1 MDATGGLPYPAS
13 WEADVVLRD
22 GGTAAL
28 RPIRPDDAE
37 RLVAFYGRVS
47 AESKYFRFFA
57 PYPRLSKADVDRF
70 THVDHRDRVALILTV
85 ADEMI
90 AVARY
95 DRTGATTAE
104 AAFLVQDADQ
114 GRGAGSVLLEHLAQA
129 ARENGIEKFT
139 AEVLPDNRRMAV
151 VFREAGYET
160 AGEIEDGIAVFALE
174 IEPTAMSLEVMAAR
188 EHRAEARSVER
199 LLTPRSV
206 AVVGASRSRDKVGQ
220 TLVRN
225 LVVGGFTGP
234 VYAVNPAARA
244 VAGVPAY
251 GSVLDIPG
259 EVDLAVVAVPA
270 DAVRDVVTDCA
281 AKGIHGLIVVSSGFA
296 ETGPEG
302 RDRQRE
308 LTRLARAHGL
318 RVIGPSALGIINSD
332 PDLSLNATLAGVVPG
347 RGGIGFF
354 CQSGE
359 LGTVILQTLAERG
372 LGLSTFVSAGNRA
385 DVSANDLLQY
395 WIDDPST
402 DVVLLYLESIGNP
415 RKFGRI
421 ARQMSRAKPV
431 VAVRSGRFTQGVP
444 VGHLVPQ
451 TSVPQAAVDA
461 MFRQAGVVLVDTFD
475 ELLDVAQLLAYQPL
489 PTGPDIAVVGNS
501 DALGMLATDAAAGA
515 GMHVVRRLPALRPDA
530 TAEDFEQALT
540 DAVAD
545 DSVHSVVAV
554 YVSPIDVTGA
564 DVAAAI
570 GRVASGCTK
579 PIVVTFLGSQGVPEP
594 LRRYDERGRA
604 GRGSVPSYATPEAAV
619 RALAKAAEYARWRA
633 RPQGRIPRLD
643 GIDEDGAR
651 RVVERVLAEY
661 STGTDIEGATLGELL
676 RCYGID
682 LWPAYDVDSVDAA
695 VTAAERLGWDVAL
708 KATAPH
714 LRQRPDLADV
724 WRNID
729 VEAEMRD
736 AWETMVASFGAP
748 DSAGFV
754 VQKMA
759 PPGVPVLVKCVED
772 RLFGPIVSFGLA
784 GVATD
789 LLDDLAYRMPPL
801 TDVDAAEMI
810 REVRAAP
817 LLFGHRGGEHADVD
831 ALADLM
837 HRLARLA
844 YDIPEV
850 LAAELGPV
858 MAGASGVAVLGARV
872 QLVPVEPQA
881 RSDWYARRLTRP

>member
-1 MDATGGLPYPAS
+1 MDASGELPYPAS

-28 RPIRPDDAE
+28 RPIRPDDAA
-37 RLVAFYGRVS
+37 RLVAFYARVS

-57 PYPRLSKADVDRF
+57 PYPRLSKADVNRF

-85 ADEMI
+85 ADEMF

-95 DRTGATTAE
+95 DRIGPKTAE

-151 VFREAGYET
+151 VFREAGYEM
-160 AGEIEDGIAVFALE
+160 AGEIEDGIAVFGLE

-225 LVVGGFTGP
+225 LVLGGFTGP

-251 GSVLDIPG
+251 GSVLDLPG

-296 ETGPEG
+296 ETGQEG

-308 LTRLARAHGL
+308 LTRLARSHGL
-318 RVIGPSALGIINSD
+318 RVIGPSALGVINTD
-332 PDLSLNATLAGVVPG
+332 PDLSLNATLAGRVPG

-359 LGTVILQTLAERG
+359 LGTVILRTLAERG

-395 WIDDPST
+395 WIDDSAT

-421 ARQMSRAKPV
+421 ARRMSQTKPV

-444 VGHLVPQ
+444 LGHLVQQ

-475 ELLDVAQLLAYQPL
+475 ELLDVAQLFAYQPL
-489 PTGPDIAVVGNS
+489 PAGPDLAVVGNS

-515 GMHVVRRLPALRPDA
+515 GLQVVRRPPALRADA

-540 DAVAD
+540 AVVAD
-545 DSVHSVVAV
+545 EAVHAVVAV

-570 GRVASGCTK
+570 GRVA
-579 PIVVTFLGSQGVPEP
+579 
-594 LRRYDERGRA
+594 
-604 GRGSVPSYATPEAAV
+604 
-619 RALAKAAEYARWRA
+619 
-633 RPQGRIPRLD
+633 
-643 GIDEDGAR
+643 
-651 RVVERVLAEY
+651 
-661 STGTDIEGATLGELL
+661 
-676 RCYGID
+676 
-682 LWPAYDVDSVDAA
+682 
-695 VTAAERLGWDVAL
+695 
-708 KATAPH
+708 
-714 LRQRPDLADV
+714 
-724 WRNID
+724 
-729 VEAEMRD
+729 
-736 AWETMVASFGAP
+736 
-748 DSAGFV
+748 
-754 VQKMA
+754 
-759 PPGVPVLVKCVED
+759 
-772 RLFGPIVSFGLA
+772 
-784 GVATD
+784 
-789 LLDDLAYRMPPL
+789 
-801 TDVDAAEMI
+801 
-810 REVRAAP
+810 
-817 LLFGHRGGEHADVD
+817 
-831 ALADLM
+831 
-837 HRLARLA
+837 
-844 YDIPEV
+844 
-850 LAAELGPV
+850 
-858 MAGASGVAVLGARV
+858 
-872 QLVPVEPQA
+872 
-881 RSDWYARRLTRP
+881 

>member
-1 MDATGGLPYPAS
+1 VSATGEAYPAA

-28 RPIRPDDAE
+28 RPIRPDDSQ
-37 RLVAFYGRVS
+37 RLIAFYGRVS
-47 AESKYFRFFA
+47 DESKYFRFFA
-57 PYPRLSKADVDRF
+57 PYPELSRTDVDRF

-95 DRTGATTAE
+95 DRTGPKTAE
-104 AAFLVQDADQ
+104 AAFLVQDSDQ

-129 ARENGIEKFT
+129 ARENGIERFT

-151 VFREAGYET
+151 VFREAGYEM

-188 EHRAEARSVER
+188 EHRAEARSVQR
-199 LLTPRSV
+199 LLTPGSV

-220 TLVRN
+220 ALVRN
-225 LVVGGFTGP
+225 LILGGFTGP

-259 EVDLAVVAVPA
+259 EVDLAVVAVPGE
-270 DAVRDVVTDCA
+270 AVRDVVTDCA
-281 AKGIHGLIVVSSGFA
+281 EKGVHGLIVVSSGFA
-296 ETGPEG
+296 ETGSEG

-308 LTRLARAHGL
+308 LTRVARSHGL
-318 RVIGPSALGIINSD
+318 RVIGPSALGVINTD
-332 PDLSLNATLAGVVPG
+332 PALSLNATLAGRVPG

-359 LGTVILQTLAERG
+359 LGTVILQTLADRG

-395 WIDDPST
+395 WIDDPAT

-421 ARQMSRAKPV
+421 ARRMSQAKPV

-444 VGHLVPQ
+444 VGHLVQ
-451 TSVPQAAVDA
+451 QSSVPQAAVDA
-461 MFRQAGVVLVDTFD
+461 MFSQAGVVLVDTFD

-489 PTGPDIAVVGNS
+489 PAGSNVAVVGNS

-515 GMHVVRRLPALRPDA
+515 GLHVVRRPAALRADA
-530 TAEDFEQALT
+530 AADDFERSLT
-540 DAVAD
+540 AAVD
-545 DSVHSVVAV
+545 DETVDSIVAV
-554 YVSPIDVTGA
+554 YVSPIDVVGA

-570 GRVASGCTK
+570 ARVAGGCTK

-594 LRRYDERGRA
+594 LRRYDERGMA
-604 GRGSVPSYATPEAAV
+604 GRGSVPSYTTPEAGV
-619 RALAKAAEYARWRA
+619 RALAKAAAYAQWRA
-633 RPQGRIPRLD
+633 RPPGRIPTLD
-643 GIDEDGAR
+643 GVDVAGAR
-651 RVVERVLAEY
+651 RVVDGVLADHA
-661 STGTDIEGATLGELL
+661 TGADIEDATVEELL

-682 LWPAYDVDSVDAA
+682 LWPAYDVRTVDAA
-695 VTAAERLGWDVAL
+695 IAAAERLGWDVVL
-708 KATAPH
+708 KASAPQ

-736 AWETMVASFGAP
+736 AWMTMVASIGDP
-748 DSAGFV
+748 GSAGFV

-759 PPGVPVLVKCVED
+759 PPGVPVLVGCVED

-801 TDVDAAEMI
+801 TDVDATDMI

-817 LLFGHRGGEHADVD
+817 LLFGHRGGEHADVE
-831 ALADLM
+831 ALAELL

-858 MAGASGVAVLGARV
+858 MAGESGVAVLGARV
-872 QLVPVEPQA
+872 QVVPAEPQA
-881 RSDWYARRLTRP
+881 RSYWYARRLTPP